1 MSYATLKGKEVFMNE
16 FEKLILSLNDMSN
29 SVLAMLFD
37 NATNRSEEELLLR
50 DKIMTIL
57 ESRDSKLFEKYLD
70 DDTSNKISRY
80 FK

>member
-1 MSYATLKGKEVFMNE
+1 MNE
-16 FEKLILSLNDMSN
+16 FEKLLSNLNSMSN
-29 SVLAMLFD
+29 FVLAMLFD
-37 NATNRSEEELLLR
+37 NATNKSDEELLLR

-57 ESRDSKLFEKYLD
+57 EGRDKELFEMYLN

>member
-1 MSYATLKGKEVFMNE
+1 MNE
-16 FEKLILSLNDMSN
+16 FEKLLSNLNNMSN
-29 SVLAMLFD
+29 FVLVMLFD
-37 NATNRSEEELLLR
+37 NATNKSDEELLLR

-57 ESRDSKLFEKYLD
+57 EGRDKELFEMYLN

>member
-1 MSYATLKGKEVFMNE
+1 MNE

-29 SVLAMLFD
+29 FVLAMLFD

>member
-1 MSYATLKGKEVFMNE
+1 MNE
-16 FEKLILSLNDMSN
+16 FEKLLSNLNNMSN
-29 SVLAMLFD
+29 FVLAMLYD
-37 NATNRSEEELLLR
+37 NATNRSNEELLLR

-57 ESRDSKLFEKYLD
+57 EDRDKELFEMYLN

>member
-1 MSYATLKGKEVFMNE
+1 MND

-29 SVLAMLFD
+29 FVLAMLFD
-37 NATNRSEEELLLR
+37 NATNRSDEELLLR
-50 DKIMTIL
+50 DKIMTIV
-57 ESRDSKLFEKYLD
+57 EGRDKELFEMYLN

>member
-1 MSYATLKGKEVFMNE
+1 MNE

>member
-1 MSYATLKGKEVFMNE
+1 MNE

-57 ESRDSKLFEKYLD
+57 ESRDSKLFEK
-70 DDTSNKISRY
+70 
-80 FK
+80 